1 MAAGFGATICVLEQS
16 RPKLSYFRAMA
27 YDKFSEMPIE
37 LTSDMISIRITPLKG
52 DIR

>member
-1 MAAGFGATICVLEQS
+1 MAAGFGATLRISERS

-37 LTSDMISIRITPLKG
+37 LTSDMISIRITTLKG